1 MNESSKLDYY
11 KIQKLD
17 ENKSSDIFYKNTIK
31 RNAFLNMYVFEF
43 SSQKSLN
50 NVSTILDYENSS
62 FTMNILV
69 NIKNKSFVE
78 NIIHT
83 IHQNENTTSNIKIK
97 HILKDKSKSSF
108 KPLSVVQNKAINAQA
123 YQYSQAILCNDGAN
137 VVVEPHLEIQVDE
150 LKAAHGSSIGFL
162 DKNAL
167 YYLQSRGISLI
178 QAKELLLKA
187 FENEIYDSISLQNIK
202 DFIKNFKRSA
212 YV

>member
-1 MNESSKLDYY
+1 
-11 KIQKLD
+11 
-17 ENKSSDIFYKNTIK
+17 
-31 RNAFLNMYVFEF
+31 MYVFEF